1 MANRTFKFDV
11 SETDQFTYTPAD
23 DWKYSKQDILRFETQ
38 AGPFT
43 IDFKPRDAAL
53 PPNFNPLSGPL
64 DSVED
69 RSGVWFAETT
79 VKDDLSP
86 EARKSLMD
94 SNKSKEFPNGFLARY
109 TYDINVTKNG
119 KKLHNAT
126 HNGVYSC

>member
-1 MANRTFKFDV
+1 MANRTFRFDI
-11 SETDQFTYTPAD
+11 EGTQFTYTPDD
-23 DWKYSKQDILRFETQ
+23 DWRYSKQDVLRFETP

-43 IDFKPRDAAL
+43 IDFKPRDAGL
-53 PPNFNPLSGPL
+53 PPNFNPLGGPL
-64 DSVED
+64 DSVQD

-86 EARKSLMD
+86 EARASLMD

-109 TYDINVTKNG
+109 IYDISVTKDGTN
-119 KKLHNAT
+119 HRDAT